1 MKLHSKA
8 IPVLSCVLLLS
19 ACGGGGGSEP
29 VAPPIAVNQPPS
41 LTVEAEVSVV
51 EGNLEVAVASGTD
64 PENQSLSYSISG
76 GADSALFSV
85 SNEGEISFVSAADFE
100 APADSDVDNSYELT
114 LELADSRG
122 GTDSAQ
128 IVVTVTNALEGR
140 VVDGPLSGSAVFLDL
155 NNNLIADA
163 GEPTATANAQGYY
176 ALPEPADTLGA
187 RLVALGGTDIAT
199 NIELADL
206 ALIADLP
213 ANLASAITIS
223 PISSVIAGVE
233 GDDAKA
239 AVLAALGINVSLD
252 DFLAMDIWA
261 LAEANNDDAKA
272 LQRINQQIALIMT
285 TVQSLGQATT
295 QEELR
300 SLAENAA
307 DAVAAQITTNGAINL
322 ESTSQLV
329 AVVTAS
335 LPNTSAVSALVVGA
349 VAENIADIN
358 KLLADESANP
368 TSDAAAEFVQAT
380 QTTLLSEV
388 ADVVSGVSS
397 LVEFVAETAVSN
409 LFGNSDFYNAQV
421 DTDSDGISNLLD
433 NDDDGDGVAD
443 GSDAFP
449 LDASETLDSDADQ
462 IGNNADLD
470 DDNDGVAD
478 ELDAFPLN
486 PTESEDFDEDG
497 IGNNAD
503 LDNDNDGVADLN
515 DAFPFDSTETLDTDG
530 DQIGN
535 NADTDDDGDGV
546 ADVDD
551 FFPLDATRSEE
562 SDGALDNGDLL
573 VFKDGGVGSIWDA
586 GINAFDSAINWGEC
600 NQDGGAGCPSIGWEV
615 VTDAE
620 RGDVLQ
626 VSHSAA
632 GNMAGLFFKASQP
645 VNLADYSAGAIEF
658 DIKVVSG
665 DSKITMK
672 LDCVYPCTSGDKALG
687 SKGASGW
694 ESVSVSL
701 SSLSATGL
709 VLTSVD
715 TGLVIWA
722 TDAAGTVF
730 LLDNVRFT
738 GIADGATPPTG
749 GSGPVLPPSSS
760 SYEILPYGAGSISD
774 TFNLASYRC
783 AVDYGNWIYNAG
795 VVEPAIAACDE
806 NTRIP
811 SGTPTKLYPQLTGEA
826 LNRPVPT
833 HKWWGSVGFV
843 GEMRDGGAAYI
854 TPDPIRAR
862 ISPTGARINGIPGG
876 FKTFGNFPRYEGPVP
891 FDEVFEGVA
900 IANSVHNNMDAY
912 LKDHS
917 DGSVTVQWK
926 TGSTA
931 VMDATFV
938 HGSPYV
944 YFKLYEG
951 EALLRTLRT
960 DSGEKGIFYNQENH
974 LGVWTYVAG
983 IRNNILI
990 SGEGVTSYENI
1001 SSDEITISNA
1011 SKEFT
1016 LSYLPTIEGDPSN
1029 SMSNFFAARARNL
1042 VAAVN
1047 IDYSV
1052 DRATNMVTVNH
1063 SYVDAQ
1069 GQAVDTIVGLHP
1081 LHWKNSAQAT
1091 SQYKIRSARGMIKFS
1106 ETQGFSY
1113 QLPFT
1118 GVLPT
1123 MPSIADSYDQNTLES
1138 LVSSFVNAGESSWIN
1153 ATDTYWSGK
1162 AYGKVAETAALAQ
1175 SIGMDTEAGV
1185 LIDWLKVELA
1195 DWFTA
1200 ETDGNLDINKY
1211 FVYDENWDA
1220 LFGIEEAYGSHQR
1233 MADHHFHYG
1242 YFVRA
1247 AAEICRVDVAWCG
1260 ADQYGPM
1267 IELLIRDY
1275 AGDDSEE
1282 MFPKMRNFD
1291 PANGFSWADG
1301 KGDAVQGNNNESTS
1315 EAANAYGAIVLY
1327 GLATGQDDLVAKGMY
1342 MHAST
1347 SAAFWQYWNNIDGYN
1362 NLGADYNNFPAGYD
1376 KITTSIIW
1384 GSGADFSTWFSP
1396 KYAHILGIQGL
1407 PSSPLILY
1415 VGQYADYMQDYVS
1428 LGMTES
1434 SNGKPSGLGTDE
1446 WTDLWWNLWAMTDAD
1461 AALTDYNSVGSN
1473 YAAEAG
1479 ESKAHTYHW
1488 LHTFSKLGHLK
1499 TGTGEL
1505 TADYPGALA
1514 FDAVNGGRTYVVYNF
1529 SDQPITVTYSDGQQ
1543 VTAAAKGFTLEQA
1556 AP

>member
-8 IPVLSCVLLLS
+8 IPVLSCVLFLS

-672 LDCVYPCTSGDKALG
+672 LDCVYPCTSGDKSLG
-687 SKGASGW
+687 VRGDDGW
-694 ESVSVSL
+694 ESVTVNVDDLVSQ
-701 SSLSATGL
+701 GL
-709 VLTSVD
+709 ILDNID
-715 TGLVIWA
+715 TGIVIWA
-722 TDAAGTVF
+722 AQYTNTVF
-730 LLDNVRFT
+730 QIDNVRWEDIDGGGTTVEEPLADDGWVIPSFT
-738 GIADGATPPTG
+738 GYESPSSYDGYSLTWSDEFSGAEINTDNWGYEIG
-749 GSGPVLPPSSS
+749 GSGW
-760 SYEILPYGAGSISD
+760 
-774 TFNLASYRC
+774 
-783 AVDYGNWIYNAG
+783 GNNELQYH
-795 VVEPAIAACDE
+795 
-806 NTRIP
+806 T
-811 SGTPTKLYPQLTGEA
+811 
-826 LNRPVPT
+826 NR
-833 HKWWGSVGFV
+833 
-843 GEMRDGGAAYI
+843 
-854 TPDPIRAR
+854 
-862 ISPTGARINGIPGG
+862 N
-876 FKTFGNFPRYEGPVP
+876 
-891 FDEVFEGVA
+891 
-900 IANSVHNNMDAY
+900 AY
-912 LKDHS
+912 LKDGLLVLRAQQESYGGRSYTSSRLKTQGKQNFKYGRIDVRARLPEGAGIWPALWMLGKNITDVGWPKSGEIDIMEMVGGNSPQDKHP
-917 DGSVTVQWK
+917 DGDRTTVGTMHWNNNGLNGSYSPVNTGGYRKLSTSLSEEFHVFSIQWDVNGIGWYIDDVRYSFK
-926 TGSTA
+926 TINSTQPFREEFFLVMNIAVGGNWPGSPNSSTA
-931 VMDATFV
+931 F
-938 HGSPYV
+938 P
-944 YFKLYEG
+944 
-951 EALLRTLRT
+951 
-960 DSGEKGIFYNQENH
+960 
-974 LGVWTYVAG
+974 
-983 IRNNILI
+983 
-990 SGEGVTSYENI
+990 
-1001 SSDEITISNA
+1001 
-1011 SKEFT
+1011 
-1016 LSYLPTIEGDPSN
+1016 
-1029 SMSNFFAARARNL
+1029 
-1042 VAAVN
+1042 
-1047 IDYSV
+1047 
-1052 DRATNMVTVNH
+1052 
-1063 SYVDAQ
+1063 
-1069 GQAVDTIVGLHP
+1069 
-1081 LHWKNSAQAT
+1081 
-1091 SQYKIRSARGMIKFS
+1091 
-1106 ETQGFSY
+1106 
-1113 QLPFT
+1113 
-1118 GVLPT
+1118 
-1123 MPSIADSYDQNTLES
+1123 
-1138 LVSSFVNAGESSWIN
+1138 
-1153 ATDTYWSGK
+1153 
-1162 AYGKVAETAALAQ
+1162 
-1175 SIGMDTEAGV
+1175 
-1185 LIDWLKVELA
+1185 
-1195 DWFTA
+1195 
-1200 ETDGNLDINKY
+1200 
-1211 FVYDENWDA
+1211 
-1220 LFGIEEAYGSHQR
+1220 QR
-1233 MADHHFHYG
+1233 M
-1242 YFVRA
+1242 V
-1247 AAEICRVDVAWCG
+1247 V
-1260 ADQYGPM
+1260 
-1267 IELLIRDY
+1267 
-1275 AGDDSEE
+1275 
-1282 MFPKMRNFD
+1282 
-1291 PANGFSWADG
+1291 
-1301 KGDAVQGNNNESTS
+1301 
-1315 EAANAYGAIVLY
+1315 
-1327 GLATGQDDLVAKGMY
+1327 
-1342 MHAST
+1342 
-1347 SAAFWQYWNNIDGYN
+1347 
-1362 NLGADYNNFPAGYD
+1362 
-1376 KITTSIIW
+1376 
-1384 GSGADFSTWFSP
+1384 
-1396 KYAHILGIQGL
+1396 
-1407 PSSPLILY
+1407 
-1415 VGQYADYMQDYVS
+1415 DYVRVFQK
-1428 LGMTES
+1428 
-1434 SNGKPSGLGTDE
+1434 N
-1446 WTDLWWNLWAMTDAD
+1446 
-1461 AALTDYNSVGSN
+1461 
-1473 YAAEAG
+1473 
-1479 ESKAHTYHW
+1479 
-1488 LHTFSKLGHLK
+1488 
-1499 TGTGEL
+1499 
-1505 TADYPGALA
+1505 
-1514 FDAVNGGRTYVVYNF
+1514 
-1529 SDQPITVTYSDGQQ
+1529 
-1543 VTAAAKGFTLEQA
+1543 
-1556 AP
+1556 